1 MSLLSRLW
9 AMLDSEDQGKLA
21 VKAGLAIGV
30 CRDSQSVGIRI
41 SEGELD
47 LTVTL
52 TASAARRVADS
63 LCQAAD
69 ALEVN

>member
-1 MSLLSRLW
+1 
-9 AMLDSEDQGKLA
+9 MLDSEDQGKLA

-30 CRDSQSVGIRI
+30 CRDSQSVGIRVC
-41 SEGELD
+41 EGEVD
-47 LTVTL
+47 LTVAF